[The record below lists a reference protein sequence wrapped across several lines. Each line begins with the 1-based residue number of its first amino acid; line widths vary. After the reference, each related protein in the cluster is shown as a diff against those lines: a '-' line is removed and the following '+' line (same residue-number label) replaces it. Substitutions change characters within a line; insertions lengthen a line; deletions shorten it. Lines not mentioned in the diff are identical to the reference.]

1 MDTEF
6 CKFLGRTNED
16 GSITIHPLGRAKNS
30 IDKPMLPEWQDVITE
45 IVIKEDYGK
54 GLDGIEEYS
63 HIIVVYWMDKEEKC
77 HLRHRPQGRT
87 DVPFGGIFACRCPQ
101 RPNPIAMSTVKLIGR
116 ENNILKVKGL
126 DILNNTPILDIKP
139 YWPQYDKVGNAKVP
153 SWVSKLVF

>member
-6 CKFLGRTNED
+6 CKFLSKVHAD
-16 GSITIHPLGRAKNS
+16 GTIAITPLGYAKNS
-30 IDKPMLPEWQDVITE
+30 IKKPMLPGWKEVATE
-45 IVIKEDYGK
+45 IVIKEEYAR

-101 RPNPIAMSTVKLIGR
+101 RPNPIAMSTVALMGR
-116 ENNILKVKGL
+116 INNVLKVKGL
-126 DILNNTPILDIKP
+126 DILDKTPIIDIKP
-139 YWPQYDKVGNAKVP
+139 YWPQYDKVDTAKVP
-153 SWVSKLVF
+153 SWVNNLIF